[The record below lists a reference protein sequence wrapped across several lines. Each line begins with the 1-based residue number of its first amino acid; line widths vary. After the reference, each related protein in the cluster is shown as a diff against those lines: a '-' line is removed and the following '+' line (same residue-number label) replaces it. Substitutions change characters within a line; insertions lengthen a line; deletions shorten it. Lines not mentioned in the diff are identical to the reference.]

1 MEMQSKYYLKFILA
15 FVFLCLSTTNT
26 FAAKLYFT
34 PTTANLAVG
43 NTGTATIYVNTEGK
57 KVFGSD
63 MFITITGDAV
73 NFTKISAAGNI
84 DSDEVDSTIEDDQL
98 VIRVS
103 SFDVD
108 IEGTQA
114 LVTVTYQAVVNGT
127 TTLSFKTGGNF
138 DTSLVAESDTANDI
152 LTSTQGI
159 TFTVGGGINVT
170 ETCGNGTVEGSEQC
184 EPITNTCP
192 TGYTC
197 SANCLCAY
205 NGINVTITP
214 IITDNP
220 SNTITPIITNSNNN
234 GNQNGNTTVPT
245 LPTTALD
252 SKSLNLI
259 IISGGTVTIGLAL
272 IALFSLPEFN
282 LELIG
287 TKLKIKFAAS
297 SKKKFESQRE
307 KFEKEIAN

>member
-205 NGINVTITP
+205 SGTGGGTTTPIITYTITP
-214 IITDNP
+214 IPTSGNGNGTQI
-220 SNTITPIITNSNNN
+220 STPIPTLEETAMNSNDLRL
-234 GNQNGNTTVPT
+234 V
-245 LPTTALD
+245 
-252 SKSLNLI
+252 
-259 IISGGTVTIGLAL
+259 IISAGTVTIGLAL
-272 IALFSLPEFN
+272 LALFSLPEFN